1 MKKKDIRDLSIEEL
15 EEFFLS
21 HKIKKFRL
29 NQLNNWIWKKGSTSF
44 NVMTSLS
51 KNIRNLLNEHFT
63 INTISIDKKLK
74 SIDGTIKYSFI
85 LQDKNL
91 IEGVLIPSRDRVT
104 ACISSQAGCSLS
116 CSFCATGTLKLKR
129 NLTYYEIYDQVYLLN
144 EQCKKYFNKP
154 LSNIV
159 YMGMGEPLLNYNNVL
174 NSIEKITSCEGM
186 GISNQRITLST
197 VGLPKMIIKL
207 ADKEVRFN
215 LAVSLHSAIN
225 KTRSKIMSINDS
237 QDLLK
242 LKQSISYFYEKTKT
256 RITYEYILLEGV
268 NDDLNSA
275 KKLAD
280 FCKISP
286 CKINLIE
293 YNIVKGS
300 SFKKSSNTKQFMSFL
315 RNKNLI
321 VNLRKSK
328 GEDIN
333 AACGQ
338 LINN

>member
-15 EEFFLS
+15 EEFFVR
-21 HKIKKFRL
+21 HKIKKFRV
-29 NQLNNWIWKKGSTSF
+29 NQLNNWIWKKGSASF

-91 IEGVLIPSRDRVT
+91 IEGVLIPSRGRVT
-104 ACISSQAGCSLS
+104 ACVSSQAGCSLS

-144 EQCKKYFNKP
+144 EQCKKYFKKP

-174 NSIEKITSCEGM
+174 HSIDKITSCEGM

-215 LAVSLHSAIN
+215 
-225 KTRSKIMSINDS
+225 
-237 QDLLK
+237 
-242 LKQSISYFYEKTKT
+242 F
-256 RITYEYILLEGV
+256 
-268 NDDLNSA
+268 
-275 KKLAD
+275 
-280 FCKISP
+280 
-286 CKINLIE
+286 
-293 YNIVKGS
+293 
-300 SFKKSSNTKQFMSFL
+300 
-315 RNKNLI
+315 
-321 VNLRKSK
+321 
-328 GEDIN
+328 
-333 AACGQ
+333 
-338 LINN
+338 

>member
-1 MKKKDIRDLSIEEL
+1 MTKIDFLEEKKTTRSEKEAEYFRKLLISTAKDIR
-15 EEFFLS
+15 
-21 HKIKKFRL
+21 
-29 NQLNNWIWKKGSTSF
+29 
-44 NVMTSLS
+44 
-51 KNIRNLLNEHFT
+51 
-63 INTISIDKKLK
+63 
-74 SIDGTIKYSFI
+74 
-85 LQDKNL
+85 
-91 IEGVLIPSRDRVT
+91 VL
-104 ACISSQAGCSLS
+104 
-116 CSFCATGTLKLKR
+116 
-129 NLTYYEIYDQVYLLN
+129 
-144 EQCKKYFNKP
+144 
-154 LSNIV
+154 
-159 YMGMGEPLLNYNNVL
+159 
-174 NSIEKITSCEGM
+174 
-186 GISNQRITLST
+186 
-197 VGLPKMIIKL
+197 IIKL
-207 ADKEVRFN
+207 ADKEVKFN

-225 KTRSKIMSINDS
+225 KTRSKIMSINES

-242 LKQSISYFYEKTKT
+242 LKKSISYFYEKTKT

-300 SFKKSSNTKQFMSFL
+300 SFKKSSNTKQFMAFL